1 MNIKDLK
8 YNKEEQEKFIKNG
21 GLAQAAKD
29 EKKILKKAFT
39 KEELEEK
46 KAKK

>member
-21 GLAQAAKD
+21 GLKQAAKH
-29 EKKILKKAFT
+29 EKEILKKAFT
-39 KEELEEK
+39 KEETKEK
-46 KAKK
+46 DAKK